1 MADQLLPDR
10 FKRRCPY
17 RLFLRNVYIRRL
29 YMLTVVPLWMVAIIP
44 VAAVKGIA
52 DELKHGIA
60 DTIKAVQDS
69 HSYD

>member
-1 MADQLLPDR
+1 
-10 FKRRCPY
+10 
-17 RLFLRNVYIRRL
+17 
-29 YMLTVVPLWMVAIIP
+29 MVAIIP